1 MNSNINFNIEIII
14 DEYSNYVFKIVDN
27 IIGTSLPYQDKE
39 EVVSDVFYLLWKNQ
53 DNINNNLK
61 GYLGVIA
68 KNCSYSKLRKYN
80 ENLEYQDNLLN
91 NNVSIKGFDSDY
103 MFVFSPS
110 DQSKEK
116 QLQDELALKLKN
128 GMTIS
133 ESRQIMKLPP
143 IEGLPNIPGNS
154 DNLIQWLA
162 IQDKMNPEANAEQQH
177 QNDYKPGHEQSL
189 DKKPDA
195 KEDPKNQ
202 DHNIPEETNV
212 GNTD

>member
-91 NNVSIKGFDSDY
+91 NNVSIKGLDFDY
-103 MFVFSPS
+103 MLTI
-110 DQSKEK
+110 K
-116 QLQDELALKLKN
+116 QKLAKL
-128 GMTIS
+128 S
-133 ESRQIMKLPP
+133 LE
-143 IEGLPNIPGNS
+143 
-154 DNLIQWLA
+154 
-162 IQDKMNPEANAEQQH
+162 EQQIFKLYYVEG
-177 QNDYKPGHEQSL
+177 YKIKEISNKLDMKASL
-189 DKKPDA
+189 VKVKLYRLRKKLR
-195 KEDPKNQ
+195 
-202 DHNIPEETNV
+202 EEFI
-212 GNTD
+212 